1 MNGKTLYPVIM
12 VFLFAIGLL
21 AGCPGDPESDGKTL
35 ARINDYRLSLSDFQY
50 QLANEL
56 EMDRT
61 FKVTDE
67 ARKAFLEDI
76 IRKELLLQEAER
88 LKLDR
93 EEKFIRAIERYWEAT
108 LIRDLMEK
116 KSREIDDRI
125 FITEEELKTYY
136 EERKARDP
144 ALAPLNQVE
153 EELGRELREIK
164 KTETMRQWMDELRQK
179 AVIEI
184 NDRLLE
190 SR

>member
-1 MNGKTLYPVIM
+1 MNGKTLYPLIV

-136 EERKARDP
+136 EEKKARDP
-144 ALAPLNQVE
+144 GLAPLNQVE
-153 EELGRELREIK
+153 EKLGKELREIK